1 MVEVETVLVL
11 GAGASCDFGF
21 PTGEGLLAQICRN
34 LRDTQ
39 SNQYRVLCE
48 LADLYEFDA
57 SDEIVDKFYNGLERA
72 DQPSVDAWLEHNRE
86 FIDVGRWAI
95 AMALLE
101 AERRSNLKAKIN
113 WYKRLFRALDASYE
127 DFHKNQLKVITF
139 NYDRSLEKYLSDV
152 FPYRYKQEEPA
163 DCLKELKSLK
173 VYHIYG
179 SLGPLE
185 WQCDKKEDA
194 VPYGAT
200 LDYKTVGAARA
211 IVYRAALNIE
221 ILPPEENGIPTERT
235 KTVLD
240 MIRWAKAV
248 YFLGFGFHEANLRRL
263 GMTRHWDAV
272 YAKKKLMGTAWE
284 LEYEAL
290 SRVERI
296 SSNELGRVP
305 QNLVKLKINEFLER
319 FVGWNELGLPAG
331 LPPYTL

>member
-1 MVEVETVLVL
+1 MIEQNTLLIL

-21 PTGEGLLAQICRN
+21 PTGEELLRQIRDM

-39 SNQYRVLCE
+39 SYHYRVLCE
-48 LADLYEFDA
+48 LTKY
-57 SDEIVDKFYNGLERA
+57 VDTVDRFYNGLERA
-72 DQPSVDAWLEHNRE
+72 DQPSVDAWLEHNPE

-101 AERRSNLKAKIN
+101 AERRSNLKPKTN
-113 WYKRLFRALDASYE
+113 WYKHLFRALDASYE
-127 DFHKNQLKVITF
+127 DFYKNQLKVITF

-152 FPYRYKQEEPA
+152 FPYKYKQEKPA
-163 DCLKELKSLK
+163 DCLKQLRLLK

-200 LDYKTVGAARA
+200 VDYKTPGAARA
-211 IVYRAALNIE
+211 IVHRAAQNIE
-221 ILPPEENGIPTERT
+221 ILPPEENDILTERT
-235 KTVLD
+235 ETVLG
-240 MIRWAKAV
+240 MIGWAKAV

-263 GMTRHWDAV
+263 GLTRYWDVV
-272 YAKKKLMGTAWE
+272 YRGKKLVGTAYE

-290 SRVERI
+290 RRVEQI
-296 SSNELGRVP
+296 SSNDLGRNDR
-305 QNLVKLKINEFLER
+305 NLVQLKIYDFLRR
-319 FVGWNELGLPAG
+319 FVGWNEPHLPAG
-331 LPPYTL
+331 LPCYTL

>member
-11 GAGASCDFGF
+11 GAGASYDFGF
-21 PTGEGLLAQICRN
+21 PTGEVLLGQICDM
-34 LRDTQ
+34 LRDPQ
-39 SNQYRVLCE
+39 SDKRRVLYE
-48 LADLYEFDA
+48 LAEHPD
-57 SDEIVDKFYNGLERA
+57 IVDRFYNGLSQA

-95 AMALLE
+95 AMVLLQ
-101 AERRSNLKAKIN
+101 AERGSNLKPKIN

-163 DCLKELKSLK
+163 DCLKKLKSLE

-194 VPYGAT
+194 VPYRT
-200 LDYKTVGAARA
+200 TVDYKTSEARA
-211 IVYRAALNIE
+211 IVRRAARNIE
-221 ILPPEENGIPTERT
+221 ILSPEENSMQYETFERMERT
-235 KTVLD
+235 RTVKG
-240 MIRWAKAV
+240 MISWAKAV
-248 YFLGFGFHEANLRRL
+248 YFLGFGFHEDNLRRL
-263 GMTRHWDAV
+263 GMTRHWDEL
-272 YAKKKLMGTAWE
+272 YTRKKLMGTAWE
-284 LEYEAL
+284 LEYEDL
-290 SRVERI
+290 RRMEQI
-296 SSNELGRVP
+296 SSNDLGRNY
-305 QNLVKLKINEFLER
+305 QNLVKLKIDEFLKR
-319 FVGWNELGLPAG
+319 FVGWNELGLPGG